1 MFGLLNEIV
10 RRKIVFRSLAV
21 VFVLL
26 MSGCSTLK
34 VIEVDEKTGYFPGTK
49 LDAKVVK
56 SVDVDLD
63 SVNDLVLVPNGNFTS
78 NMVKNIGYFDEVIT
92 FEDLEKIIIMND
104 LTEEVSSITDRIGI
118 NKAAKAYKNFLWI
131 RWDIRNEGTKE
142 YQQLI
147 LTDPI
152 TLEDLFIAETYLDY
166 VWAGVTD
173 QYNWYPMMNALI
185 DYIKKN
191 SETFRQEP

>member
-1 MFGLLNEIV
+1 M
-10 RRKIVFRSLAV
+10 FRSLAV